1 MAAVEYNVYNEKTM
15 SIVVNGEP
23 ETDQAEQFLK
33 DKLCEQGLK
42 GASVPTSS
50 IARTDATPSNFPR
63 VSFSDAPS
71 FPRPSAV
78 VEVYAEWAGRCNSC
92 PPRALKRLK
101 LEKDYDPAVFVMLH
115 CKAEEHEMLE
125 EYRGKSM
132 PHASR
137 LSQRREEGD
146 RERRQHAPHR
156 KIHRGLHPKRPG
168 GGRPGGEPPVPSPE
182 GRTGGGGGARAQE
195 ELLAAAA

>member
-50 IARTDATPSNFPR
+50 IARTDAIPWNFPR

-78 VEVYAEWAGRCNSC
+78 VEVYAEWAGRCNSLL
-92 PPRALKRLK
+92 PLLKRLK

-125 EYRGKSM
+125 EYRGMSM
-132 PHASR
+132 PHFLVFRNGVKKATVNGANMP
-137 LSQRREEGD
+137 LIEKYIVDYTPNVPEADDLEENPLYIRRKEEQA
-146 RERRQHAPHR
+146 EAA
-156 KIHRGLHPKRPG
+156 
-168 GGRPGGEPPVPSPE
+168 
-182 GRTGGGGGARAQE
+182 ARAQE
-195 ELLAAAA
+195 ELRAAAA